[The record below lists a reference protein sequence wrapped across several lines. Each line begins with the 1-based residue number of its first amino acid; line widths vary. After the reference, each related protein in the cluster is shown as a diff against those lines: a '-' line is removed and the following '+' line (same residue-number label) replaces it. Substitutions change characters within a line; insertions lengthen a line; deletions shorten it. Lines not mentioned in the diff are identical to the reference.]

1 MRKTSWSGVFLWRP
15 PSHEKCTNLFAANS
29 SRQKWCKSLCTNLFV
44 HHFFAEKQE
53 IPRGVQTFSS
63 VFSVLPLQIEDP
75 KKKFV
80 RRFVCTPLL
89 LGKPKF
95 RQVPELC
102 SACFSI
108 SPHGKDLE
116 SIKRQFVDLPLSLEK
131 FRWVTKMCVSVFLGF
146 MARQRLR
153 KSSNAHVSMCRL
165 LYKKRASRWQL
176 VIFIRS
182 QSPWESAWQL
192 FASRLL

>member
-1 MRKTSWSGVFLWRP
+1 MVRRLFMAPSKPREVHKPFCSKFFPPKVVQKFVHQFVCTPFFRRKTRNPERS
-15 PSHEKCTNLFAANS
+15 TNFFFRFFRASAAN
-29 SRQKWCKSLCTNLFV
+29 RRP
-44 HHFFAEKQE
+44 E
-53 IPRGVQTFSS
+53 
-63 VFSVLPLQIEDP
+63 
-75 KKKFV
+75 KKFV
-80 RRFVCTPLL
+80 RRFVCAPLL

-182 QSPWESAWQL
+182 QSPRESAWQL